1 MEERGAA
8 LMEEG
13 QMETVGRG
21 TGGEESSS
29 LLARTWC
36 GETAQPFCTDVLQR
50 PKVIARHWFNIKA
63 FMLGLLDGFTCLYR
77 VSLEGGDVQ
86 SAIAG
91 LAASRGIRSCKCHNS
106 QMLQK
111 KKNVKQQL

>member
-8 LMEEG
+8 LMEEE

-29 LLARTWC
+29 LLART
-36 GETAQPFCTDVLQR
+36 
-50 PKVIARHWFNIKA
+50 
-63 FMLGLLDGFTCLYR
+63 CLYR

-86 SAIAG
+86 LAIAG
-91 LAASRGIRSCKCHNS
+91 PAGNRGIRSSHRTDGRVAGGRGGMRDKRS
-106 QMLQK
+106 QMLSALETGRETYF
-111 KKNVKQQL
+111 VFFFF

>member
-8 LMEEG
+8 LMEEE

-36 GETAQPFCTDVLQR
+36 GETAQPFCMDVLQR
-50 PKVIARHWFNIKA
+50 PIGIARHRFNIEA
-63 FMLGLLDGFTCLYR
+63 FMLGLLTGFTCLYR

-86 SAIAG
+86 LAIAG
-91 LAASRGIRSCKCHNS
+91 PAGNRGIRSWKCHNS

-111 KKNVKQQL
+111 SKT